1 MTFDLLGLDPRILRK
16 IKHLNFNE
24 PTEIQKNTIPLA
36 ISGKDILASSKT
48 GSGKT
53 LAFILPILQRMY
65 KSKPFKKR
73 DARVLIVA
81 PTRELARQIFAQLRL
96 FISGTPYDAALI
108 LGGENFNDQEKQLRN
123 KDPMIV
129 IGTPGRIVDHIHH
142 RSLFLDGLEML
153 ILDEA
158 DRIMDLGFK
167 KEVEMINH
175 EADHRKRQTLFF
187 SATLDDPEIK
197 ILASEILNSPKE
209 IILEKSEVS
218 HADIE
223 EKFIFSD
230 NVTQKEKQLTHLLE
244 TSEYEQVIIFTATR
258 DDTSRIADLLNTMN
272 LKAVA
277 LSGKLSQTQRN
288 MIISQF
294 ERHVFKILVTTD
306 VASRGLD
313 IDKVGIVVNFDLP
326 KHSEE
331 YVHRIGRTGRAGN
344 KGRAFS
350 FVGPKDWQSYIKLR
364 TFLSYKLKF
373 IELPGLIAKFKG
385 YRLNVN
391 KEDLSKKKKQL
402 TSNSKVADTS
412 KKTKLKKSFD
422 KSFLDN
428 QDVGDNVFIPKK
440 K

>member
-129 IGTPGRIVDHIHH
+129 IGTPGRIVDHINH

-167 KEVEMINH
+167 KEVEMIN
-175 EADHRKRQTLFF
+175 
-187 SATLDDPEIK
+187 
-197 ILASEILNSPKE
+197 N
-209 IILEKSEVS
+209 
-218 HADIE
+218 
-223 EKFIFSD
+223 
-230 NVTQKEKQLTHLLE
+230 
-244 TSEYEQVIIFTATR
+244 
-258 DDTSRIADLLNTMN
+258 
-272 LKAVA
+272 
-277 LSGKLSQTQRN
+277 G
-288 MIISQF
+288 
-294 ERHVFKILVTTD
+294 
-306 VASRGLD
+306 
-313 IDKVGIVVNFDLP
+313 
-326 KHSEE
+326 
-331 YVHRIGRTGRAGN
+331 
-344 KGRAFS
+344 
-350 FVGPKDWQSYIKLR
+350 
-364 TFLSYKLKF
+364 
-373 IELPGLIAKFKG
+373 
-385 YRLNVN
+385 
-391 KEDLSKKKKQL
+391 
-402 TSNSKVADTS
+402 
-412 KKTKLKKSFD
+412 
-422 KSFLDN
+422 
-428 QDVGDNVFIPKK
+428 
-440 K
+440 